1 MNGAFGISLVIGI
14 VGLVAWILVGGFSD
28 ANGGRPVHP
37 DERFGARGRAIVAG
51 LTAFG
56 IGGLSASYG
65 GWPMAASVAAAII
78 AAAVF
83 GTYAYRFNPGDEPE
97 TS

>member
-37 DERFGARGRAIVAG
+37 DARFGARGRAIVAG